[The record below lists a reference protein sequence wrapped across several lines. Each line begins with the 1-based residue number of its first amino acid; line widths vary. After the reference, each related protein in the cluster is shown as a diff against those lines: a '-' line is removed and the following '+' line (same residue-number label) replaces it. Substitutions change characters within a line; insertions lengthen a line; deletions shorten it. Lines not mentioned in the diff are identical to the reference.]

1 MSSTGVNLE
10 NSKGRVVA
18 VVHDDD
24 DGEFEI
30 SEVVREE
37 HYEGDDEL
45 SSGGELSSGEE
56 ELRMRFGQNL
66 F

>member
-24 DGEFEI
+24 GEFEI
-30 SEVVREE
+30 SEVVKEE

-56 ELRMRFGQNL
+56 ELRMRFG
-66 F
+66 

>member
-24 DGEFEI
+24 DGEVEI
-30 SEVVREE
+30 SEVVKEE

-56 ELRMRFGQNL
+56 ELRMRFG
-66 F
+66 